1 MTDEQVAWM
10 VLGVWFLASLA
21 IVIQEIAD
29 CNNSK
34 RR

>member
-10 VLGVWFLASLA
+10 ILGVWFLTSLA
-21 IVIQEIAD
+21 VVIQEIAD
-29 CNNSK
+29 RNNNK